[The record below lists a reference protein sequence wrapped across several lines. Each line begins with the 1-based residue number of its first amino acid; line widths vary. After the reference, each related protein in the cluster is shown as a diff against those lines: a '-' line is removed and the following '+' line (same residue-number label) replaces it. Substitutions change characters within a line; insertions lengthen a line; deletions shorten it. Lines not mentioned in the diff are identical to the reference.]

1 MLSTTATGG
10 LGYWKI
16 GCRGSDPGL
25 RCACAAPLAQ
35 PTPQPV
41 KEFGAA
47 PHAQAGL
54 APPPAARP
62 PARLPLRRLT
72 PWGPAGRPGQ
82 GRSVLASAAACPAAA
97 CRQWLAQA
105 SAFTFLAAAARF
117 LAAASTMFTWP
128 WGGARRGRRGW
139 KYCWRLGGGVVVGE
153 GPAWPGHRAAPHVAR
168 RASAGHLGARPP
180 ELAHPP
186 PSQAPPHP
194 SQGPLQRLFHRPSR
208 HPPPTPH
215 PHPPLAGRLTA
226 LRWGG
231 CWSESPCL
239 TMNPVSTSPAWKASF
254 SRMSRW

>member
-1 MLSTTATGG
+1 MSVRKGAWGAEKHTQLRASLQVLSTTATGG

-25 RCACAAPLAQ
+25 CRACAAPLAQ

-54 APPPAARP
+54 APPPATRP

-128 WGGARRGRRGW
+128 WAGR
-139 KYCWRLGGGVVVGE
+139 GGVGGVGST
-153 GPAWPGHRAAPHVAR
+153 V
-168 RASAGHLGARPP
+168 
-180 ELAHPP
+180 
-186 PSQAPPHP
+186 
-194 SQGPLQRLFHRPSR
+194 
-208 HPPPTPH
+208 
-215 PHPPLAGRLTA
+215 
-226 LRWGG
+226 GG
-231 CWSESPCL
+231 
-239 TMNPVSTSPAWKASF
+239 
-254 SRMSRW
+254 